1 SGGPQLGPAMDEAIS
16 DRVREAILSDRTLGP
31 DSGRVRVSTTNGIV
45 TLSGSVRDEPRRRR
59 IETLVRSVGSVV
71 DVANRLVVDP
81 DPIGPEAPMET
92 GLERAVSD
100 RVRAA
105 LQADSRL
112 AADVS
117 RIRVSTQGG
126 IVKLS

>member
-1 SGGPQLGPAMDEAIS
+1 
-16 DRVREAILSDRTLGP
+16 
-31 DSGRVRVSTTNGIV
+31 
-45 TLSGSVRDEPRRRR
+45 
-59 IETLVRSVGSVV
+59 
-71 DVANRLVVDP
+71 
-81 DPIGPEAPMET
+81 MET

-105 LQADSRL
+105 LQADSSL

-126 IVKLS
+126 IVKLSGAVSTPSARNRATIVASAVGSVVRVENQLAVGK